1 MSAAKE
7 IRGKIKS
14 VQNTQK
20 ITRAMEKV
28 AMSKMRKAQE
38 RMGQARPYAQK
49 MMEVMQRV
57 AAASSDFTHPL
68 MAERPVKR
76 VTYLLVTT
84 DRGLCGGLNI
94 NIFRRVLGEMKRHRE
109 EGVEV
114 QFALLGSKGLS
125 YFRRIGGTVLAS
137 ATGLGD
143 KPTVS
148 QMLGVIN
155 AVTEAYENG
164 ETDRV
169 YLVSSEFV
177 NTMTQQ
183 PAVVQLLPAKAPE
196 SETTT
201 EAGFGWDYLYEP
213 TAPELMDTVIQR
225 YVESIVY
232 EAVVEN
238 AACEQSARMV
248 AMKAASDN
256 AGKIIDDLQL
266 AYNKARQANI
276 TKELA
281 EIVGG
286 AAAIE

>member
-38 RMGQARPYAQK
+38 RMAQARPYAQK
-49 MMEVMQRV
+49 MMEVMHRV

-68 MAERPVKR
+68 MVERDVKR
-76 VTYLLVTT
+76 VTYLLITS
-84 DRGLCGGLNI
+84 DRGLCGGLNV
-94 NIFRRVLGEMKRHRE
+94 NIFRRVLNEMKEHRDN
-109 EGVEV
+109 GVEV
-114 QFALLGSKGLS
+114 SFALMGSKGVS
-125 YFRRIGGTVLAS
+125 YFRRIGGKVLAS
-137 ATGLGD
+137 TSGLGD
-143 KPTVS
+143 QPTVAD
-148 QMLGVIN
+148 MLGVIN
-155 AVTEAYENG
+155 AVTEAYEAG

-177 NTMTQQ
+177 NTMTQK
-183 PAVVQLLPAKAPE
+183 PARVQLLPARAPE
-196 SETTT
+196 KAQTT
-201 EAGFGWDYLYEP
+201 EGGYGWDYLYEP
-213 TAPELMDTVIQR
+213 SAPELMDTVVQR

-232 EAVVEN
+232 EAVIEN
-238 AACEQSARMV
+238 VASEQSARMV
-248 AMKAASDN
+248 AMKAATDN